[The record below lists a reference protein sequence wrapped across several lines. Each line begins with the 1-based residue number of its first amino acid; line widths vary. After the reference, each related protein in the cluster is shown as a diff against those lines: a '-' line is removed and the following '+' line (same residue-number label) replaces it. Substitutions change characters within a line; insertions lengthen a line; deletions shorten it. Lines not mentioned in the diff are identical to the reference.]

1 MTDTIPVYRR
11 NMDDAPRQVAVMA
24 RTFSAGHRL
33 PLHIHRRGQLLHAV
47 SGIMRVETAE
57 AAWIVPPARA
67 LWLPP
72 QWPHSV
78 TMRSH
83 IEMRTIYIDDGA
95 CQTLPQQP
103 ELAEISGLLRE
114 LILALLE
121 EPVDYDESGR
131 GGIVARLILTE
142 LGRLPERRLAVPMPR
157 DPRALRVARALL
169 DNSSIEFGLD
179 RWAEQAGASRRTLA
193 RIFRSETGL
202 GFAEWR
208 ARLRAIDGLG
218 APVGRRLGR
227 GDGGLGRLC
236 QPERFFRHDPPHLG
250 PRAAAI
256 GQAAGLIYLSI
267 YLRHFFAAR
276 GRESV
281 GQQPGDTL

>member
-1 MTDTIPVYRR
+1 MTNIVPEYRR
-11 NMDDAPRQVAVMA
+11 NMDDAPRPVAVMA
-24 RTFSAGHRL
+24 KAWANSEHI

-47 SGIMRVETAE
+47 TGIMRVETAE

-72 QWPHSV
+72 QLPHSV

-83 IEMRTIYIDDGA
+83 LEMRTVYIDPSA
-95 CQTLPQQP
+95 CKSLPKQP
-103 ELAEISGLLRE
+103 VLVEISGLLRE

-121 EPVDYDESGR
+121 EPVDYPERGR

-142 LGRLPERRLAVPMPR
+142 LTRLRERRLEVPMPR
-157 DPRALRVARALL
+157 DQRALRVARALL
-169 DNSSIEFGLD
+169 DNSSIDYDLD

-208 ARLRAIDGLG
+208 ARLRAIDGLARLSDG
-218 APVGRRLGR
+218 ASVADTAISVGYASPSAFSAMIHRTLGR
-227 GDGGLGRLC
+227 S
-236 QPERFFRHDPPHLG
+236 PRHL
-250 PRAAAI
+250 AK
-256 GQAAGLIYLSI
+256 QT
-267 YLRHFFAAR
+267 
-276 GRESV
+276 V
-281 GQQPGDTL
+281 